1 MNKLVYIPGY
11 SKSYLHRF
19 IILSWINDLDI
30 VIKNFTP
37 SDDVFAT
44 LNALYDSYKII
55 GGDLYLQKAD
65 RVLRDQIYV
74 GESGSTLRFLIPLML
89 LFQENKEITFITK
102 GRLVDRPLKVFKS
115 LIEDEGG
122 SSDVAGQKIRIKGK
136 LGLKSYS
143 ISTEES
149 SQFVSAMLMAGQ
161 GKFDVIYQADKS
173 SQYIEI
179 TKDAIDIFK
188 TKPAKVYVPVD
199 MSNYSLFYGLYKKN
213 FIEKITPPVARCQKD
228 RVFID
233 YVNNLQGTYNL
244 KNSIDL
250 APMLAAYLSTEDG
263 VFTISGLENLK
274 HKESNRLREILRV
287 LKFFNVDCGTNGRD
301 QIYIR
306 GNDEKKNIS
315 GSIKVTDHRICHMI
329 LFLKIYHNSD
339 LKIKGLESLKKSD
352 YNIYNYFKRYFD
364 VYLR

>member
-1 MNKLVYIPGY
+1 MNKLEYIPGY

-19 IILSWINDLDI
+19 IILAWINNLDI

-55 GGDLYLQKAD
+55 GGDLYLKKSD
-65 RVLRDQIYV
+65 RVFRDQIYV

-89 LFQENKEITFITK
+89 VAQENKEITFITK
-102 GRLVDRPLKVFKS
+102 GRLANRPLKVFKS

-122 SSDVAGQKIRIKGK
+122 SFDIAGQKIRIKGK
-136 LGLKSYS
+136 LGLKSYL

-161 GKFDVIYQADKS
+161 KKFDVSYQADKT

-188 TKPAKVYVPVD
+188 SKPAKVYVPVD
-199 MSNYSLFYGLYKKN
+199 MSNYSLFYALYKKG
-213 FIEKITPPVARCQKD
+213 FIGKIGPAVARSQND

-250 APMLAAYLSTEDG
+250 APMLAAYLSTVDG

-287 LKFFNVDCGTNGRD
+287 LKFFHVDCGTNGRD
-301 QIYIR
+301 EIYIR
-306 GNDEKKNIS
+306 GSRDKKNIS

-329 LFLKIYHNSD
+329 LFLKIYHDSD

>member
-1 MNKLVYIPGY
+1 MNKLEYIPGY

-19 IILSWINDLDI
+19 IILSWINNLDI

-65 RVLRDQIYV
+65 SALRDEIYV

-89 LFQENKEITFITK
+89 IFQENKEITFITE
-102 GRLVDRPLKVFKS
+102 GRLADRPLNAFKS
-115 LIEDEGG
+115 LVEDENG
-122 SSDVAGQKIRIKGK
+122 SFDIDGQKIRINGK

-143 ISTEES
+143 ISTKES
-149 SQFVSAMLMAGQ
+149 SQFVSGMLMAGQ
-161 GKFDVIYQADKS
+161 GKFDLIYDTGKS

-179 TKDAIDIFK
+179 TKDALKIFRS
-188 TKPAKVYVPVD
+188 KPAKVYVPVD
-199 MSNYSLFYGLYKKN
+199 MSNYSLFYALYKKN
-213 FIEKITPPVARCQKD
+213 FIEKIMPPVARCQND
-228 RVFID
+228 IIFVD

-250 APMLAAYLSTEDG
+250 APMLAAYLSTVDG
-263 VFTISGLENLK
+263 VFVISGLENLK
-274 HKESNRLREILRV
+274 HKESNRLKEILRV
-287 LKFFNVDCGTNGRD
+287 LKFFHVACGTNGRD

-306 GNDEKKNIS
+306 GNENKKNIS

-329 LFLKIYHNSD
+329 LFLKIYHNSN

>member
-1 MNKLVYIPGY
+1 MNKLEYIPGY

-19 IILSWINDLDI
+19 IILSWINNMDI

-44 LNALYDSYKII
+44 LNALYNSYKII
-55 GGDLYLQKAD
+55 GGDLHLQKAD
-65 RVLRDQIYV
+65 RVLRDEIYV

-102 GRLVDRPLKVFKS
+102 GRLVDRPLKVFKN

-122 SSDVAGQKIRIKGK
+122 SFDIAGQKIRIKGK
-136 LGLKSYS
+136 LGLKSYL
-143 ISTEES
+143 ISAEES

-188 TKPAKVYVPVD
+188 SKPTKVYVPVD
-199 MSNYSLFYGLYKKN
+199 MSNYSLFYALYKKG
-213 FIEKITPPVARCQKD
+213 FIGKIGPAVARCQKD

-233 YVNNLQGTYNL
+233 YVNNLQPRYNL

-250 APMLAAYLSTEDG
+250 APMLAAYLSTVDG

-274 HKESNRLREILRV
+274 HKESNRLEEILRV
-287 LKFFNVDCGTNGRD
+287 LKFFHVECGTNGRD
-301 QIYIR
+301 EIYIR
-306 GNDEKKNIS
+306 GSRKKKKIS

-329 LFLKIYHNSD
+329 LFLKIFHSSD
-339 LKIKGLESLKKSD
+339 IKIKGLESLKKSD
-352 YNIYNYFKRYFD
+352 YNIYNYFKRYFY